1 MINILD
7 IGIILILLM
16 FMIVGWKNGGIQELV
31 SFVGIIIIFII
42 SYNLKGIIGNIFC
55 TLLPFI
61 KFSGSLSGLTVI
73 NIFLYQAIAFLLV
86 FSILLGLYT
95 ILMSISKTIQKIVHL
110 TIILWLP
117 SKLLGAFVGFIKAWI
132 ILFVLL
138 TVLIVP
144 LKDKQILEESK
155 MVNIIMYKTPVLRQ
169 ITSPFTS
176 AIEEITGLTIKTA
189 KQENTPE
196 EANKEAIDIMLKYNI
211 VDKRLIEKKKKK
223 GKIDNI
229 GNIDNILNR
238 Y

>member
-1 MINILD
+1 MTILD

-16 FMIVGWKNGGIQELV
+16 FMIVGWKNGGIKELV
-31 SFVGIIIIFII
+31 SFIGIIIVFII
-42 SYNLKGIIGNIFC
+42 SYHLKGIIGNIFC
-55 TLLPFI
+55 TILPFI
-61 KFSGSLSGLTVI
+61 KFSGTLSGLTVI

-86 FSILLGLYT
+86 FSILLGFYA

-117 SKLLGAFVGFIKAWI
+117 SKLLGAIVGFVKAWI
-132 ILFVLL
+132 ILFVVL

-155 MVNIIMYKTPVLRQ
+155 IANTIMYKTPILRQ

-176 AIEEITGLTIKTA
+176 AIEEINSLTIKTA
-189 KQENTPE
+189 TKANTPE
-196 EANKEAIDIMLKYNI
+196 EINKEAINIMLKYNV
-211 VDKRLIEKKKKK
+211 VDKELIEKLIRK
-223 GKIDNI
+223 GKINNI
-229 GNIDNILNR
+229 GNIDEEPNR